1 MHLWEE
7 LFLLSGDTVELL
19 PLLENHIDLL
29 WNASDH
35 QEIWTYMATKIDS
48 KEMLQSEINK
58 AIEGRELG
66 SQYPF
71 AVLHKGKNEIV
82 GSTRF
87 LDISTANKS
96 AEIGFTW
103 YHPSVWRT
111 NVNTQCKYLMLTH
124 AFENWKLNRV
134 FFKTDLRN
142 IRSQEAIARLGAVKE
157 GVLRQDR
164 MISDGH
170 IRDTVYFSIL
180 KEEWPNVKKHLLQ
193 KMIN

>member
-1 MHLWEE
+1 
-7 LFLLSGDTVELL
+7 
-19 PLLENHIDLL
+19 
-29 WNASDH
+29 
-35 QEIWTYMATKIDS
+35 MATKIDS

-58 AIEGRELG
+58 AIEERELG

-124 AFENWKLNRV
+124 AFDNWKLNRV

-170 IRDTVYFSIL
+170 IRDTVYFGIL